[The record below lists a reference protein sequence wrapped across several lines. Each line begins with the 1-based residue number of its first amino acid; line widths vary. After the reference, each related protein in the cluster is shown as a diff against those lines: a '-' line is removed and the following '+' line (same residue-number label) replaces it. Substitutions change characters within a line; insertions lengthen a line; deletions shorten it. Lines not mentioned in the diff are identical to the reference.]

1 MTESEF
7 ATRSPDSLYCC
18 KEKRHVYYFQL
29 SILIL
34 HFPLSLLDNDELS
47 LLREGG
53 GRRKLMGWCEGRM
66 VWQPQNWKLR
76 EWGWLGQLKSLY
88 LWLVKMWQDLR
99 SQNRRQWVHCSVGLR
114 PKCSSSPFVSLASWT
129 PLDGVVLI
137 PGANCLRWENGEEFA
152 WERAGLDPSV
162 CSIFT
167 CFFNF
172 WDRLSETLNPEA
184 ADGHDVLFPLKKR
197 AVWFNTVW
205 VLLKKLLIS
214 LCSLNVF
221 FVGRSLKELNSRSY
235 FFETL

>member
-18 KEKRHVYYFQL
+18 REKRHVYYFQL

-34 HFPLSLLDNDELS
+34 HFPLSLPDNDELS

-66 VWQPQNWKLR
+66 VWQSQNWKLR

-99 SQNRRQWVHCSVGLR
+99 SQNRRQWVHCSVELR

-137 PGANCLRWENGEEFA
+137 PVPTAHGEKMGKSLRGSRLGLTQACVAFSLVSLSSGTVCLR
-152 WERAGLDPSV
+152 
-162 CSIFT
+162 
-167 CFFNF
+167 
-172 WDRLSETLNPEA
+172 LSTL
-184 ADGHDVLFPLKKR
+184 
-197 AVWFNTVW
+197 
-205 VLLKKLLIS
+205 KLLVVRMFYFHWK
-214 LCSLNVF
+214 NVRCGLIPF
-221 FVGRSLKELNSRSY
+221 GCF
-235 FFETL
+235 